1 MLLRRATL
9 ADGRTVDL
17 RIDAESVLAVG
28 DLAPLDGEEV
38 ADLDGWL
45 VLPAPAEPHTHLDK
59 AMTADLAPNLT
70 GDLLGAIEAWLAL
83 QPTLRVDEIAARA
96 EQAARRLL
104 ANGCT
109 AIRSHVNAGS
119 GLGMRAVE
127 ALVQAREALGDDVD
141 LELVAL
147 VGELTGE
154 RGVDNRALL
163 RASLAAGVDLVGGC
177 PHLEADPLGCVDWCL
192 DMAGELGRPVDLH
205 MDETLNPEMLVL
217 PYLCERVVSTGFE
230 HGVTASHCVSLGMQ
244 DEHRQRAI
252 AEQCAQA
259 GVAVVVLPQTN
270 LFLQGRGHRVATPRG
285 LTAMRSLLGAGVTL
299 AAGADNIQDPFNTMG
314 RGDPME
320 TASLLVM
327 AGHLLPDEA
336 YLAISGGSR
345 TALHRPS
352 ALGVTLAP
360 GDPSELLAMASPTL
374 RAAMADAPSGR
385 IVVHRGRFVV
395 NGPAGQPDETEASQ
409 SSHGARQVAGLGS
422 PGS

>member
-9 ADGRTVDL
+9 ADGRTADL
-17 RIDAESVLAVG
+17 RIDADCVLAVG
-28 DLAPLDGEEV
+28 DLVPLVGEDVVE
-38 ADLDGWL
+38 LTGWL
-45 VLPAPAEPHTHLDK
+45 VLPAPAEPHAHLDK
-59 AMTADLAPNLT
+59 ALTADLAPNPT

-83 QPTLRVDEIAARA
+83 QPTLGVDDIAARA
-96 EQAARRLL
+96 EQAARRLMT
-104 ANGCT
+104 NGCT
-109 AIRSHVNAGS
+109 AIRSHVNAGA

-127 ALVQAREALGDDVD
+127 ALVQTREALGDDVD

-147 VGELTGE
+147 VGELTGDHGAE
-154 RGVDNRALL
+154 NRAVM

-177 PHLEADPLGCVDWCL
+177 PHLEADPHGCVDWCL
-192 DMAGELGRPVDLH
+192 DLAGELERPVDLH
-205 MDETLNPEMLVL
+205 MDETLNPTMLLL
-217 PYLCERVVSTGFE
+217 PHLCERIVSTGFE

-244 DEHRQRAI
+244 DEHVQRSI
-252 AEQCAQA
+252 AEQCADV

-285 LTAMRSLLGAGVTL
+285 LTALRPLLTAGATL

-336 YLAISGGSR
+336 YLAISRGSR
-345 TALHRPS
+345 RALHRPS
-352 ALGVTLAP
+352 AAGTTVAA
-360 GDPSELLAMASPTL
+360 GDPAELLAIASPTL
-374 RAAMADAPSGR
+374 RAAIADAPPGR
-385 IVVHRGRFVV
+385 MVVHRGRFVV
-395 NGPAGQPDETEASQ
+395 NGPTGQPDETEASQ